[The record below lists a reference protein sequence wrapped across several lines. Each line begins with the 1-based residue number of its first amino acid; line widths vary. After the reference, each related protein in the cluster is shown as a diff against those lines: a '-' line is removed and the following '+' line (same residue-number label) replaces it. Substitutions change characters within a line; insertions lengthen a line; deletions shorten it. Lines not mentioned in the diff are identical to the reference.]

1 MCVFFG
7 GNKWKLRWNLLWFT
21 RKKAIKREA
30 CTLVSEYF
38 VYIVVDKM
46 FLCSDQRESHIV
58 TKKFEVKQLETND
71 DDNVDFSRTVSV
83 SEVR

>member
-1 MCVFFG
+1 
-7 GNKWKLRWNLLWFT
+7 
-21 RKKAIKREA
+21 
-30 CTLVSEYF
+30 
-38 VYIVVDKM
+38 M

-71 DDNVDFSRTVSV
+71 DDNVDFSHTVSV

>member
-1 MCVFFG
+1 
-7 GNKWKLRWNLLWFT
+7 
-21 RKKAIKREA
+21 
-30 CTLVSEYF
+30 

-71 DDNVDFSRTVSV
+71 DDNVDFSCTVSV